1 MLEVRD
7 NVSLLHISYI
17 NLKYPFYYLLIFRF
31 IYVQSS
37 LLIPLSLQNFFV
49 CLTYQLLREVY

>member
-7 NVSLLHISYI
+7 NVSLLHVSNI
-17 NLKYPFYYLLIFRF
+17 NLKYPFCYLLVFRI

-37 LLIPLSLQNFFV
+37 LLIPLSL
-49 CLTYQLLREVY
+49 